1 MPKVQSPTTRM
12 VNSRQQAYLDAM
24 DIGVWRLRDTD
35 LADIVNTENVPGLKL
50 GPGGGG
56 VLLVCAND
64 TDSASRL
71 ANDISRALG
80 SIPVWAWPLVDDAA
94 VKMSVAIE
102 ENLFT
107 TVAIFGHDL
116 AAQFFGHELP
126 DSLCSAKLL
135 LLPAMQDI
143 QSRAEARS
151 TLWSTFCR
159 AGMVSRN

>member
-1 MPKVQSPTTRM
+1 MAKIRSLTTRM
-12 VNSRQQAYLDAM
+12 VNSRQQDYLDAM
-24 DIGVWRLRDTD
+24 DIDVWHLRDTGV
-35 LADIVNTENVPGLKL
+35 ATMVNTENAPGLKL

-56 VLLVCAND
+56 VLLVCATD

-80 SIPVWAWPLVDDAA
+80 SLPVWAWPITDDAMI
-94 VKMSVAIE
+94 KMSTAIE

-107 TVAIFGHDL
+107 MVAIFGHDL
-116 AAQFFGHELP
+116 AEQFFGHEMP

-143 QSRAEARS
+143 QNRAEARN

-159 AGMVSRN
+159 AGMVRRN